1 MILLSACAPTRHE
14 EMAVIK
20 IISLFL
26 SIEQIILS
34 GILMFLH
41 WENDNNIIC
50 FIMLFMSLFIRWFWR
65 EI

>member
-1 MILLSACAPTRHE
+1 
-14 EMAVIK
+14 MAVIK

-34 GILMFLH
+34 GILKCLR